1 MKRKR
6 MEEAAAAAAEESD
19 EDKEMGMLELAQN
32 KSLINEMRK
41 FKRKIGDLTSK
52 LASAEKHGASLQ
64 ASVSVIDR
72 NWAQVCSCV
81 LCHLLKPAANS
92 PAGSWTKTSPLC
104 SPRWM
109 RRKNFRVSA
118 RATTSTPLRTVD

>member
-41 FKRKIGDLTSK
+41 FKRKIGDLTS
-52 LASAEKHGASLQ
+52 
-64 ASVSVIDR
+64 
-72 NWAQVCSCV
+72 
-81 LCHLLKPAANS
+81 HLK
-92 PAGSWTKTSPLC
+92 AGEC
-104 SPRWM
+104 
-109 RRKNFRVSA
+109 
-118 RATTSTPLRTVD
+118 